1 MGLVDGFIFIAVG
14 TVAYISYLIAA
25 NEQYKEEKARYK
37 QENLKI
43 KTKIKEQEQRLFTK
57 HNTVIKANRVKR

>member
-1 MGLVDGFIFIAVG
+1 MVIFWVVLGLITLMIFIMAIDKKHHKI
-14 TVAYISYLIAA
+14 TIK
-25 NEQYKEEKARYK
+25 EQQAIT
-37 QENLKI
+37 QII